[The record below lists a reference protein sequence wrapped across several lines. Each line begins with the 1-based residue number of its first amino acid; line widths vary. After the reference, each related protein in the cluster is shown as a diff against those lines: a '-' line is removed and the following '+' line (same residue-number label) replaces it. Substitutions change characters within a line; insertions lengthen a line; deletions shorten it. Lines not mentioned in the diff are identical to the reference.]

1 MARKRRKA
9 NAEDQPK
16 RHPLLRLLTADLVLR
31 AGSFALRRAVKKG
44 LVSGPMVSSVAESVP
59 DHKPSPS
66 TRVLTAAASALATR
80 SVPGAL
86 LVGSGMVVH
95 ALYKRGK
102 ARRAEQL
109 PNAASVGGELPPS

>member
-1 MARKRRKA
+1 MARKRRKVD
-9 NAEDQPK
+9 AENQPK

-44 LVSGPMVSSVAESVP
+44 LVRGKVADVVP

-66 TRVLTAAASALATR
+66 TRVLTAAASTLATR

-102 ARRAEQL
+102 ARRAERL
-109 PNAASVGGELPPS
+109 PDATGVGGELPPS